1 MKKFNFWM
9 SLLCL
14 SSTVQ
19 ASVLHDMRPCT
30 RSSPFTAEQKPAYQ
44 PLKLVAPL
52 VGYCLPVAGVNL
64 EKVCMQGSYP
74 ASKEGEA
81 EYFKVSYWRDAKQI
95 LEWRSDGFLMSP
107 ADSFSVELVNVDGDN
122 ALELVVTVMTGE
134 SMGMGVQSAD
144 IFVVDRQHLR
154 VSEPMSVED
163 YGRVSG
169 FYGKTGQACRLLVT
183 SWESGEDQQKGSGL
197 YAQGTWY
204 QLKNT
209 QWQPIKALPSIS
221 RRYLFRFQEERD
233 KATAPL
239 LWFLDK
245 SVNLE

>member
-1 MKKFNFWM
+1 
-9 SLLCL
+9 
-14 SSTVQ
+14 
-19 ASVLHDMRPCT
+19 MRPCT

-74 ASKEGEA
+74 ASKEREA

-107 ADSFSVELVNVDGDN
+107 AESFSVELVNVDGDN

-154 VSEPMSVED
+154 VSEPMLRIMAVSQVFMAKQAKRVVCWLLR
-163 YGRVSG
+163 GRVARINKKAVVYMLKG
-169 FYGKTGQACRLLVT
+169 HGINLKTHNGNLLRLCR
-183 SWESGEDQQKGSGL
+183 
-197 YAQGTWY
+197 A
-204 QLKNT
+204 
-209 QWQPIKALPSIS
+209 
-221 RRYLFRFQEERD
+221 
-233 KATAPL
+233 
-239 LWFLDK
+239 
-245 SVNLE
+245 